1 MMESDSVAPQ
11 EIDLLITG
19 GFVLVL
25 DDKATFHYP
34 GSVAVSDGR
43 ILAVGE
49 SADIDP
55 AYAAI
60 ENLDASDHVVMPG
73 LINVHGHASNS
84 LIRGLGKDQTLHE
97 WLENVCWPC
106 MDSAEDEDLY
116 NGVLLSCLEMLLN
129 GVTTFCDMWPGVG
142 LAAEAVKQSG
152 QRAMLAHNIKDFG
165 DPTRGEKELA
175 TALDARSEWNGYA
188 DGRVMVGIGPHS
200 VYTCQHELL
209 AACAEA
215 ARADGIH
222 VQMHACETAHE
233 VELSQAQHGRSPIQ
247 LMADVGLL
255 GPSTIVA
262 HAVHV
267 TETDIRLLQ
276 ESESSVAHNISSNLI
291 LASGIA
297 PVHRYLEEGIRV
309 GLGTDG
315 PGSNDGLDLL
325 RDLKLA
331 ALTQK
336 VNAGDPTSMAVEN
349 ALAMV
354 TRRGAEAIGID
365 DEVGTLEV
373 GKQADIILVDFDKP
387 HFTPRHFDHTPNIMS
402 HLVYCAGGSDV
413 DTAIVNGRILI
424 SEGRP
429 FFLDILS
436 INEKAQQSSRK
447 VVRAS
452 RLLDRQ

>member
-1 MMESDSVAPQ
+1 MSESASTTPQ
-11 EIDLLITG
+11 TIDLLISG
-19 GFVLVL
+19 GFVLAL
-25 DDKATFHYP
+25 DASDTSYYP
-34 GSVAVSDGR
+34 GSVAISDGR
-43 ILAVGE
+43 ILAAGPSSE
-49 SADIDP
+49 IDHLYSAH
-55 AYAAI
+55 

-73 LINVHGHASNS
+73 LINIHGHASNS
-84 LIRGLGKDQTLHE
+84 LIRGLGKDQPLHE
-97 WLENVCWPC
+97 WLESVCWPC
-106 MDSAEDEDLY
+106 MDSADDEDLY

-142 LAAEAVKQSG
+142 LAAEAVKVSG
-152 QRAMLAHNIKDFG
+152 QRAMLAHNVKDFG
-165 DPTRGEKELA
+165 DATRGEKELG
-175 TALDARSEWNGYA
+175 TALDAWREWHGHA

-200 VYTCQHELL
+200 VYTCQRELL
-209 AACAEA
+209 TACAEA

-233 VELSQAQHGRSPIQ
+233 MELSQELYGCSPIE

-255 GPSTIVA
+255 GQRTIVA
-262 HAVHV
+262 HAVHADEAD
-267 TETDIRLLQ
+267 TRLLR
-276 ESESSVAHNISSNLI
+276 ESGASVAHNISSNLI

-297 PVHRYLEEGIRV
+297 PVDRYLEQGIRV

-336 VNAGDPTSMAVEN
+336 ANTSDATRVPADV

-365 DEVGTLEV
+365 DQIGTLEV
-373 GKQADIILVDFDKP
+373 GKRADVILVDFDKP
-387 HFTPRHFDHTPNIMS
+387 HLTPRHFDYAPNILS

-413 DTAIVNGRILI
+413 DTVIVEGRILV
-424 SEGRP
+424 SEGRSLH
-429 FFLDILS
+429 LDTLAIRE
-436 INEKAQQSSRK
+436 NAQRSSRK
-447 VVRAS
+447 VLRAS
-452 RLLDRQ
+452 SLLDK